1 MIEALFDANVH
12 DLKVV
17 ETLVEKDTVKHVDA
31 NLEVAD
37 TLSLLNEYIDEV
49 EISVNKNQLKQIMKT
64 LYTESCEV
72 V

>member
-1 MIEALFDANVH
+1 MEQ
-12 DLKVV
+12 
-17 ETLVEKDTVKHVDA
+17 DTVKHVDA
-31 NLEVAD
+31 DLEVKD